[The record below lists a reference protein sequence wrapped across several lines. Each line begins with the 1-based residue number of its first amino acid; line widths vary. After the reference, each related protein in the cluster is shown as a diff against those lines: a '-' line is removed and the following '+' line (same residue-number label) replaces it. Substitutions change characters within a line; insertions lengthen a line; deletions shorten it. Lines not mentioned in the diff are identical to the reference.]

1 LRVLLLSFTTGVG
14 HPAKHAA
21 WFNVTQTFAPL
32 GRVSFSGSLGIRPPL
47 PSLAPAVGH
56 PVEALSDVRRPD
68 AVCAQ
73 YGVPAGVA
81 FCFQVALN
89 KVDPLHSVRNLLT
102 KDDARSSLA
111 RKP

>member
-14 HPAKHAA
+14 HP
-21 WFNVTQTFAPL
+21 
-32 GRVSFSGSLGIRPPL
+32 
-47 PSLAPAVGH
+47 
-56 PVEALSDVRRPD
+56 VESLSDVRRAD

-89 KVDPLHSVRNLLT
+89 KVDPLHSARNLLT